1 MPTSISQ
8 RLAWLGLVLVLTPG
22 VALADKNDDAKAH
35 VAKASKAHKEGRY
48 EEARAELE
56 AAYALAPNPQLL
68 YALGQVHAKLGNCQE
83 ATGYFQRFVATQN
96 DPQIAKVVDQAVAAC
111 KPTAPPVAPNTAP
124 PPAPAPASTTAP
136 APVQRASA
144 WYQDKLGDCLVL
156 GGVAIA
162 VASLVEYRRALSDLD
177 TAGDRG
183 STTTLMRY
191 HDLVGDAHDKRTASI
206 VLVGAGSLLIAG
218 GIARYVLH
226 DRTAEVRDVGVAPA
240 RGGGVVTYGGR
251 F

>member
-8 RLAWLGLVLVLTPG
+8 RLAWLGLVLVLAPG
-22 VALADKNDDAKAH
+22 AALADKNDDAKAH
-35 VAKASKAHKEGRY
+35 VAKASQAHKEGRY

-68 YALGQVHAKLGNCQE
+68 YALGQVQTKLGNCQE

-96 DPQIAKVVDQAVAAC
+96 DPQIAKVVDQAIAAC
-111 KPTAPPVAPNTAP
+111 KPAAHPVAPDTAPPAPASAST
-124 PPAPAPASTTAP
+124 PAPAPA
-136 APVQRASA
+136 QRESA
-144 WYQDKLGDCLVL
+144 WYQDKLGDSLVL
-156 GGVAIA
+156 GGVAL
-162 VASLVEYRRALSDLD
+162 VVVGLVESRGALSDLD

-218 GIARYVLH
+218 GVARYVLH
-226 DRTAEVRDVGVAPA
+226 GRGAEVRDVGVAPA